1 MSRIGEHG
9 GLALVGNPLAKVAD
23 LDANAVVLGGDTDR
37 GGLSDDEYFEALSK
51 RLSALCQTG
60 AVDRCR

>member
-9 GLALVGNPLAKVAD
+9 GLALVGNPRAKVD

-51 RLSALCQTG
+51 TLSALRQTG
-60 AVDRCR
+60 ASTDAG